1 LARPIANFCKSRSV
15 MKTAARPII
24 TGVST
29 AKMLDNIEQLR
40 RRRRQSP
47 TNQLTI
53 SSMLEANGQFA
64 ENSV

>member
-1 LARPIANFCKSRSV
+1 

-47 TNQLTI
+47 TNQLAI